1 MYGIIY
7 VAIKDYAEATFSA
20 DVWQSVL
27 QKSGL
32 SVNLNSTELPYNED
46 KILHFAEALCAVT
59 GISTNDALYG
69 MGFYVPETTSKKYPE
84 VMLSRGDSLKEY
96 LLNLPA
102 FHNRISLIYPE
113 LTAPEFRIT
122 EMKDNSIT
130 IQYLYKRKDVTPYVL
145 GYLSGITDYFDKNG
159 KVSLVPQDEKNRYL
173 AFNISW

>member
-7 VAIKDYAEATFSA
+7 VAIKDYTEATFSA
-20 DVWQSVL
+20 EIWQSVL
-27 QKSGL
+27 EKSSL

-46 KILHFAEALCAVT
+46 KIINFAEATAAVT
-59 GISTNDALYG
+59 GISISDALFG
-69 MGFYVPETTSKKYPE
+69 MGSYVPETTSKKYPE

-122 EMKDNSIT
+122 AVNDNSIT
-130 IQYLYKRKDVTPYVL
+130 IQYLYKRKDITPYVH
-145 GYLSGITDYFDKNG
+145 GYLSGIAKYFDKNG
-159 KVSLVPQDEKNRYL
+159 KVCIVPEAEQSRYI